1 MTSRELLSLVL
12 RRWYIV
18 LLGAAITVG
27 AVYQVVHRPGVYW
40 SQIDVVVLGPVDK
53 YYPNNLASPD
63 FALIPMAGVLVSDWN
78 GVDRPL
84 LTASD
89 KTTLFGEGERKG
101 IQVRMPNRGS
111 QWDPLYRSSSID
123 VQVVDSNPDTVA
135 QEARR
140 VSAELDKLLQRR
152 QDAMGVPRELR
163 MTTMVSPTNP
173 TIRYVS
179 GSRTRA
185 ALAAGAVGAA
195 LTTIAVYWSERW
207 LIWRRS
213 RRARLSESIASR
225 EIGLADPSDV
235 NDERQDEWD
244 LRAVGSPEQ

>member
-1 MTSRELLSLVL
+1 MMSRRSYLGGKSDMTSRELLSLML

-18 LLGAAITVG
+18 LLGATITVG
-27 AVYQVVHRPGVYW
+27 ALYQVTHRAGVYW
-40 SQIDVVVLGPVDK
+40 SQISVVVLGPVDK

-63 FALIPMAGVLVSDWN
+63 WALIPMAGVLVADWN

-101 IQVRMPNRGS
+101 IQVRMPNGGS
-111 QWDPLYRSSSID
+111 QWQPLYRSSSID

-135 QEARR
+135 QEVRR
-140 VSAELDKLLQRR
+140 VSAELDKMLQRR
-152 QDAMGVPRELR
+152 QDAIGVPQKLR

-173 TIRYVS
+173 TIQYVS

-185 ALAAGAVGAA
+185 ALATGVVGAA
-195 LTTIAVYWSERW
+195 LTTIAVYLSERW
-207 LIWRRS
+207 LIWKRS
-213 RRARLSESIASR
+213 RRGRLAESMNL
-225 EIGLADPSDV
+225 EP
-235 NDERQDEWD
+235 
-244 LRAVGSPEQ
+244 